1 MYCDM
6 AGPRFS
12 LYFVQNKAHKVFNKE
27 RKQNRH
33 TAKQLLN
40 KAFPAVRSAQNK
52 FVNVKGDKSPYDGD
66 LLYWTKRNSKIY
78 DGPTAIS
85 LRRQNHR
92 CGECGLLLTS
102 DERVHLHHI
111 DGNHDNRRRDNLMV
125 VHESCH
131 DYIHMSVPSR
141 ELDAGKLARPDLTG
155 SCEG

>member
-1 MYCDM
+1 MRGWRNYHLYCDM

-40 KAFPAVRSAQNK
+40 KAFPAVRYAQNK

-131 DYIHMSVPSR
+131 DYIHMS
-141 ELDAGKLARPDLTG
+141 
-155 SCEG
+155 